1 MPLHIRVLGSS
12 SAGNCTV
19 VWDGTQSLLI
29 DCGFSPRYTFRNL
42 KALGLGPT
50 NISGVLITHTHG
62 DHVNESVLS
71 YLVEWRVPICAP
83 LSVAAEL
90 SRRSAAVRMAAQE
103 GLLRTFR
110 DGALEIGR
118 FSVGCFEVPHDS
130 PGGCYGYAIAH
141 TEGGARRTV
150 SIATDV
156 GFTGEALRGRF
167 TDADVIVFE
176 SNHDPDMLENSGRPE
191 WLKHRIRA
199 IGHLSNQQCATF
211 LKDVFQ
217 HSSRP
222 PSAVVLAHISQT
234 CNTNALALECTNAE
248 LQRYGF
254 SDALVV
260 ESFRMTANRVVTVK

>member
-42 KALGLGPT
+42 RAIGLGPT
-50 NISGVLITHTHG
+50 NLSGVLITHTHG
-62 DHVNESVLS
+62 DHINESVLG

-83 LSVAAEL
+83 ASVATEL
-90 SRRSAAVRMAAQE
+90 SKRSAAVRMAAQE

-118 FSVGCFEVPHDS
+118 FDVGCFDVPHDS

-141 TEGGARRTV
+141 TEGGTRRTV
-150 SIATDV
+150 TIATDI
-156 GFTGEALRGRF
+156 GFTGDDLRRRF
-167 TDADVIVFE
+167 TDADVIVLE

-191 WLKHRIRA
+191 WLKQRIRK
-199 IGHLSNQQCATF
+199 IGHLSNQQCAGF
-211 LKDVFQ
+211 LSAVFH
-217 HSSRP
+217 HSTRP

-234 CNTNALALECTNAE
+234 CNTNTLALECTNGE
-248 LQRYGF
+248 LQRNGF
-254 SDALVV
+254 ASSLVV
-260 ESFRMTANRVVTVK
+260 ESFKMTANKVVTVK